1 MPNSAQFAANPFG
14 VNVKPLDFTVADAP
28 TTKTY
33 HGASIVVNGN
43 IVGRIQSWQ
52 ASGAYTRSGTHVYEV
67 SHVTWGH
74 PVDYVPGR
82 VEGFTIAVTR
92 VEVWNQELEIAL
104 GYGAVFDNLMDQDR
118 PFEVLEYLFRGQS
131 LYRVWKYSGCW
142 FQDKNE
148 DAQTADGDGIF
159 RVTATV
165 AYVNRVRVQ

>member
-1 MPNSAQFAANPFG
+1 VPNAAQFAANPFG
-14 VNVKPLDFTVADAP
+14 VNVKPLDFSVADAP

-43 IVGRIQSWQ
+43 IVGRITTWQ
-52 ASGAYTRSGTHVYEV
+52 AAGAYTRGGEHVYEL

-82 VEGFTIAVTR
+82 VEGFTVALTR
-92 VEVWNQELEIAL
+92 VEVWNQELEIAF
-104 GYGAVFDNLMDQDR
+104 GYRAVFENLTDQDR

-142 FQDKNE
+142 FQEKSPE
-148 DAQTADGDGIF
+148 SYDANGNGICS
-159 RVTATV
+159 VSATI
-165 AYVNRVRVQ
+165 AYVSRTRIQ